1 MRAEWRQ
8 KALANT
14 LTTEEMRQWI
24 ELVRGARRSAAAT
37 SLKARAK
44 KAPVDTASMLDE
56 IDNL

>member
-1 MRAEWRQ
+1 MDRVGA
-8 KALANT
+8 
-14 LTTEEMRQWI
+14 
-24 ELVRGARRSAAAT
+24 GARRSAAAT